1 MKASVMQTN
10 LTGGVWTPLLEGRI
24 DIDKYKNALHIGTN
38 GFVLPHGGFKM
49 RGGTKYLGEI
59 KDSSLGAR
67 FLPFIYNRV
76 TSYILEMGD
85 AYIRFW
91 RSDGTRVEVTGTP
104 VEVVTPYALED
115 LPLVQKKQSWDVVYF
130 THPSHPV
137 QKLTR
142 VSDTSWTFQEVS
154 WQDGPYL
161 KENLEQ
167 SKSLTPSATTGN
179 ITLTAT
185 NAWTDTILGTWSDTA
200 ASSIYPF
207 SSPNL
212 YARFKF
218 VAAASSVALK
228 KVRIQVTNVHSSTV
242 ITLSASIYTNNA
254 GVPGTL
260 IDNATNTVT
269 AGGRGAGV
277 AGIKEFNFNNV
288 PLTAA
293 STYYILIKASAV
305 SLAVAFAMVADN
317 ASYESDQDSVATGSW
332 SALATDYKLEI
343 TYTKSNNL
351 EIFESTH
358 VGALFRMRHPG
369 VTQKTTIAAENVWT
383 TSQIIYGKFTVDLTP
398 STGAPWSGRIV
409 MQKSFNGGADWY
421 DVASFFYSTSQE
433 FVETKPGIYYRIGCK
448 TGDRHAGKCFVTL
461 TQDEMWGVVKITE
474 VLSTYQARATVLH
487 PLGGTTSTAMWAEG
501 AWNYKRGFP
510 ATITAHEDRF
520 YYAGT
525 THQPTTIW
533 ASWVGDYETMMP
545 SDTAEAALNVT
556 FVKLD
561 SPIQWIDSFVAF
573 LMGTLGEE
581 GWVKGSQNKPITS
594 DNIDSKIQ
602 GAVGSCQGPRPVRVE
617 SNLYHLQTQRRQ
629 IRKIAYNFESDGYI
643 SADMSNW
650 ARHLIEPG
658 IVDMCY
664 QKDPHQTLWA
674 WRADG
679 KAAALSAYEAEKVLA
694 WSLIETDG
702 LIESMAVIPSGMG
715 LTAGEDQ
722 TWMVVNRTIGGATKR
737 YVEVLQNNTLV
748 TSRSNY
754 FMVDCGITYSGVATA
769 TITGLSH
776 LEGKTVAVL
785 ADGVPHPARTVASG
799 QITLLA
805 TATKV
810 QVGLPYTMQIMPLRI
825 EVADQ
830 SGVAQARIK
839 RFVDVVFRLYETI
852 DHDDGPLYGRND
864 EDTDLMPIVLAD
876 ADRAKTSKMVD
887 VRVPWPGGWDEE
899 GQIYLEHSSPCP
911 CTVGSII
918 YTVETNQ

>member
-1 MKASVMQTN
+1 MGKIAVMQTN

-24 DIDKYKNALHIGTN
+24 DIDKYKSALHIGTN

-49 RGGTKYLGEI
+49 RGGTKYLGEV
-59 KDSSLGAR
+59 KDSTDGAR

-91 RSDGTRVEVTGTP
+91 RSDGTRVEVDDVP
-104 VEVVTPYALED
+104 VEVSTPYAFTD

-130 THPSHPV
+130 THPDYPV
-137 QKLTR
+137 QKLCR
-142 VSDTSWTFQEVS
+142 YSDTSWTFGEVQ
-154 WQDGPYL
+154 WNDGPFL
-161 KENLEQ
+161 KENLD
-167 SKSLTPSATTGN
+167 KTKAISASAKTGA
-179 ITLTAT
+179 ITLTARHT
-185 NAWTDTILGTWSDTA
+185 HSEATMGTWSDTVTTA
-200 ASSIYPF
+200 INPF
-207 SSPNL
+207 TGSNL
-212 YARFKF
+212 YARFRF
-218 VAAASSVALK
+218 TVPAGFGVLK
-228 KVRIQVTNVHSSTV
+228 SAKIQVTAVPTTAVTLNARIYASSGGNPTTLVDNSINSV
-242 ITLSASIYTNNA
+242 I
-254 GVPGTL
+254 
-260 IDNATNTVT
+260 
-269 AGGRGAGV
+269 AGGRGSGV
-277 AGIKEFNFNNV
+277 AGIKVFNFNDV
-288 PLTAA
+288 ELTVG
-293 STYYILIKASAV
+293 SVYVLEIQASA
-305 SLAVAFAMVADN
+305 SNATIAFGAVLDN
-317 ASYESDQDSVATGSW
+317 ASFASDRSTTATTAF
-332 SALATDYKLEI
+332 SALATDYRVELS
-343 TYTKSNNL
+343 YTVVGNFV
-351 EIFESTH
+351 IFDPKH
-358 VGALFRMRHPG
+358 VGALFRLRHPG
-369 VTQKTTIAAENVWT
+369 TTTKKTLDGENQF
-383 TSQIIYGKFTVDLTP
+383 TSAQEIYGKFTIDVTP
-398 STGAPWSGRIV
+398 FTGKPWSGRIV
-409 MQKSFNGGADWY
+409 LQKSFDSGSNWY

-433 FVETKPGIYYRIGCK
+433 FVETKLGILYRIGCK
-448 TGDRHAGKCFVTL
+448 TGDYHVGKAFITL
-461 TQDEMWGVVKITE
+461 AQDECWGVVKITE
-474 VLSTYQARATVLH
+474 YITTYQARATVLH
-487 PLGGTTSTAMWAEG
+487 PLGGTAATPMWAEG
-501 AWNYKRGFP
+501 AWSGLRGYP

-525 THQPTTIW
+525 AYQPTTIW

-545 SDTAEAALNVT
+545 SDTAESALNIT

-561 SPIQWIDSFVAF
+561 SPVQWIDSFTAF

-581 GWVKGSQNKPITS
+581 AWVKGPQNKPITS

-602 GAVGSCQGPRPVRVE
+602 GSVGSCQGPRPVRVE
-617 SNLYHLQTQRRQ
+617 SSIYHLQLQRRQ
-629 IRKIAYNFESDGYI
+629 IRKISYNFEQDGYL

-650 ARHLIEPG
+650 ARHLTEPG

-664 QKDPHQTLWA
+664 QKDPHQILWA

-679 KAAALSAYEAEKVLA
+679 KAAALSAYESEKVLA

-702 LIESMAVIPSGMG
+702 LIESMAVIPGGMG

-722 TWMVVNRTIGGATKR
+722 AWMVVKRTIGGATKR
-737 YVEVLQNNTLV
+737 YVEVLQNNTLPAA
-748 TSRSNY
+748 RADY

-776 LEGKTVAVL
+776 LEGKSVAVL
-785 ADGVPHPARTVASG
+785 ADGVPHPARTVTSG

-810 QVGLPYTMQIMPLRI
+810 QVGLPYTMKIMPMRI

-830 SGVAQARIK
+830 SGVSQGRIK

-864 EDTDLMPIVLAD
+864 EDTDLMPIVLED

-887 VRVPWPGGWDEE
+887 VRVPWPAGWDEE
-899 GQIYLEHSSPCP
+899 GQIYIEHSSPGP